1 MVSAKQ
7 ILEKVRQKLRSLQK
21 ARSELLRMFSRDE
34 ELIAGSYSEVFIR
47 CGQPT
52 CRCHQEGGHF
62 ATRLSQWVA
71 GKLKTKI
78 VRVADRQRVKKASD
92 YYRSHK
98 SALREMRKLHSQEL
112 KLLKRIVE
120 LKTTRYE

>member
-112 KLLKRIVE
+112 KLFKRIVE

>member
-1 MVSAKQ
+1 MVSANK

-34 ELIAGSYSEVFIR
+34 DLIAGSYSEVFIR